1 MEKVTRIGV
10 SLEPDLL
17 KKFDHLIKKKG
28 YGTRS
33 KAVRDLIRKELVREV
48 AVAENKQVYG
58 TITMVYDH
66 NIGGVTDKL
75 LTYQHD
81 YRDNI
86 MTTSHVHLD
95 HDNCLEVVVVKG
107 KAKSVKEMADKI
119 ASIRGVR
126 HGELSI
132 TGLE

>member
-66 NIGGVTDKL
+66 HIGGVTDKL
-75 LTYQHD
+75 LTLQHD

>member
-1 MEKVTRIGV
+1 MDKVTRIGV

-17 KKFDHLIKKKG
+17 KKFDGLIKKKG

-33 KAVRDLIRKELVREV
+33 KAVRDLIRRELVTEV

-66 NIGGVTDKL
+66 HIGGVTDKL
-75 LTYQHD
+75 LTYQHE

-107 KAKSVKEMADKI
+107 KARSVKEMADKI
-119 ASIRGVR
+119 SSIRGVK

>member
-1 MEKVTRIGV
+1 MDKVTRIGV

-17 KKFDHLIKKKG
+17 KKFDGLIKKKG

-33 KAVRDLIRKELVREV
+33 KAVRDLIRKELVGEI

-66 NIGGVTDKL
+66 HVGGVTEKL

>member
-17 KKFDHLIKKKG
+17 KKFDGLIKKKG

-33 KAVRDLIRKELVREV
+33 KAVRDLIRKELVKEI

-66 NIGGVTDKL
+66 HVGGLTDKL

>member
-1 MEKVTRIGV
+1 MDKVTRIGV
-10 SLEPDLL
+10 SLEPELL
-17 KKFDHLIKKKG
+17 EKFDRLIERKG
-28 YGTRS
+28 YGNRS
-33 KAVRDLIRKELVREV
+33 KAMRDLIRRELVRESV
-48 AVAENKQVYG
+48 ETENKQVYG

-66 NIGGVTDKL
+66 HTGGLTEKL

-81 YRDNI
+81 YRKNI

>member
-66 NIGGVTDKL
+66 HIGGVTDKL
-75 LTYQHD
+75 LTLQHD

-132 TGLE
+132 TDLE

>member
-1 MEKVTRIGV
+1 MENVTRIGV

-17 KKFDHLIKKKG
+17 KKFDKLIEKKG
-28 YGTRS
+28 YGNRS
-33 KAVRDLIRKELVREV
+33 KAVRDLIRKALVTETY
-48 AVAENKQVYG
+48 EKGDKQVYG

-66 NIGGVTDKL
+66 HVGGLTSKL
-75 LTYQHD
+75 LRYQHD
-81 YRDNI
+81 YRNNI

-119 ASIRGVR
+119 ASVRGVR

>member
-66 NIGGVTDKL
+66 HIGGVTDKL
-75 LTYQHD
+75 LTLQHD

-95 HDNCLEVVVVKG
+95 HDNCLEVVVIKG

>member
-1 MEKVTRIGV
+1 MDKVTRIGV

-17 KKFDHLIKKKG
+17 KKFDGLIKKKG

-66 NIGGVTDKL
+66 HVGGVTDKL

-107 KAKSVKEMADKI
+107 KARSVKEMADKI
-119 ASIRGVR
+119 TSIRGVR

-132 TGLE
+132 TGLD

>member
-1 MEKVTRIGV
+1 MENVTRIGV

-17 KKFDHLIKKKG
+17 KKFDKLIEKKG
-28 YGTRS
+28 YGNRS
-33 KAVRDLIRKELVREV
+33 KAMRDLIRKALVTETY
-48 AVAENKQVYG
+48 EKGDKQVYG

-66 NIGGVTDKL
+66 HVGGLTSKL
-75 LTYQHD
+75 LQYQHD
-81 YRDNI
+81 YRNNI

-119 ASIRGVR
+119 ASVRGVR

>member
-33 KAVRDLIRKELVREV
+33 KAVRDLIRKELVKEV

-66 NIGGVTDKL
+66 HIGGVTDKL

>member
-66 NIGGVTDKL
+66 HIGGVTDKL
-75 LTYQHD
+75 LTCQHD